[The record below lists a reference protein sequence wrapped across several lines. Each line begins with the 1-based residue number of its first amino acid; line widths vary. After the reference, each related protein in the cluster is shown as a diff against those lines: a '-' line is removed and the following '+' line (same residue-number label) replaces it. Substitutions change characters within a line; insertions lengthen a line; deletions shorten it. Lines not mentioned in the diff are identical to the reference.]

1 MGVKKADRETSYWF
15 KHGDILLKKVTNKS
29 TKKEIETLLQQLKQ
43 STGESEK
50 DNITGILN
58 GYKNNLGE
66 TWSKWIKAV
75 SQKKKDESR
84 LKFYIDKDVYEQI
97 LKFVGANISDD
108 KKNISDNNTFKKL
121 LQHLSQLGIKNVSE
135 MYDINSELNK
145 FKDSQPE
152 RNSKDSL
159 TGEKG
164 DREGVNTSIIKSIL
178 FELKSK
184 KISNLE
190 ILRSIDAVESN
201 NSIQPIQPIQPMN
214 DEVDKLLLEVKRLKK
229 KLKIQKSNYEF
240 KIQKIKNEL

>member
-15 KHGDILLKKVTNKS
+15 KHGEILLKKVTNKS
-29 TKKEIETLLQQLKQ
+29 TKKEIETLLQRLKK
-43 STGESEK
+43 STDEAEK
-50 DNITGILN
+50 DNITGMLN

-152 RNSKDSL
+152 RHSKDSL
-159 TGEKG
+159 TGEKS

-178 FELKSK
+178 SELKRK
-184 KISNLE
+184 NIS
-190 ILRSIDAVESN
+190 SF
-201 NSIQPIQPIQPMN
+201 
-214 DEVDKLLLEVKRLKK
+214 DKL
-229 KLKIQKSNYEF
+229 KSINETVNEELNNR
-240 KIQKIKNEL
+240 IEELNNKNELLTNENYELIQEVMELEIKLLDIDLK